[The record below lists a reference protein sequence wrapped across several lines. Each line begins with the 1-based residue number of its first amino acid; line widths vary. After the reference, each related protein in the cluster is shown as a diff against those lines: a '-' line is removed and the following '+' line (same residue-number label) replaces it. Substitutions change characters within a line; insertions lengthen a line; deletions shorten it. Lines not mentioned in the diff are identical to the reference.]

1 MRFQRPR
8 SAHGGTETGALCRPR
23 QFFSPT
29 RAARAAPALNQ
40 LRLLGFSFLNSF
52 SFWVVTRRDS
62 AAVLAVVSTDDSKDA
77 AVVAI
82 ASRMVHRFAAPFLA
96 GLCAHSIAS
105 TCTCRWLHVMP
116 VFFHQLWEE

>member
-1 MRFQRPR
+1 MRIHRPR

-52 SFWVVTRRDS
+52 FFLGRYMPRFCSNVYS
-62 AAVLAVVSTDDSKDA
+62 CGSEHCGEG
-77 AVVAI
+77 I
-82 ASRMVHRFAAPFLA
+82 AWA
-96 GLCAHSIAS
+96 
-105 TCTCRWLHVMP
+105 
-116 VFFHQLWEE
+116 